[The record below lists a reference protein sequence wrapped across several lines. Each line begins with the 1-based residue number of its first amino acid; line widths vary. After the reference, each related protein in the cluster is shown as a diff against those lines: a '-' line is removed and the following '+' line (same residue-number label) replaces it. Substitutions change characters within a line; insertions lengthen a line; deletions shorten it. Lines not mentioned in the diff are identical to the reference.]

1 MVGVASI
8 SPPPAQVVLGFAHPS
23 EWGMALGWKF
33 AQHVL
38 HRYKYIPSGGPIS
51 CTIDTFKPSSRN
63 FFVFLI
69 SRDFLVGFQLVLIVF
84 LSFSDLFVIR
94 LISRILF
101 APDELFGAY
110 RENCRD
116 FNFTKFS
123 PRAPIDEFFSNR
135 DDIFISISRIF
146 FIFR

>member
-69 SRDFLVGFQLVLIVF
+69 SREFLVGFQLILIVF
-84 LSFSDLFVIR
+84 LSYGDLFVIR

-101 APDELFGAY
+101 TPVEFFGAY
-110 RENCRD
+110 WKSCD
-116 FNFTKFS
+116 FDFTKFS

-135 DDIFISISRIF
+135 DDFFVSISRIF
-146 FIFR
+146 IIFM